1 MRLVNLTKR
10 VMVNGGLRYCP
21 VVEAA
26 NGRIR
31 PDVVMVDGTEER
43 HPEGCYYID
52 YREGEKRVRSRSARM
67 LLMPS
72 RPGWRSRLNCTAVKA
87 GLEILNSPVMIGG
100 QAKHSLAAAIASYL
114 EDVKLSK
121 KPKTYSRILNRTRLF
136 RRVLPQAVRR
146 GYRPERHAEI
156 FSVPPRR
163 ERPVTPELS
172 TTNSKA

>member
-43 HPEGCYYID
+43 HPEGSYYID
-52 YREGEKRVRSRSARM
+52 YREGEKRVRTQSARM

-72 RPGWRSRLNCTAVKA
+72 RPGWRSKLN
-87 GLEILNSPVMIGG
+87 
-100 QAKHSLAAAIASYL
+100 
-114 EDVKLSK
+114 
-121 KPKTYSRILNRTRLF
+121 
-136 RRVLPQAVRR
+136 
-146 GYRPERHAEI
+146 
-156 FSVPPRR
+156 
-163 ERPVTPELS
+163 
-172 TTNSKA
+172 